1 MLNMA
6 QIIGHLGRDPDVRY
20 TPEGTA
26 IANLAVATN
35 ETWKDKDGEKQE
47 RTEWHRVVLF
57 GKVAEIAGE
66 YLKKGS
72 LVYLQ
77 GRLQTRKWQGDDGQ
91 DRYTT
96 EIVAERM
103 KMLGGKG
110 ERDTR
115 AANGT
120 PAAPVRSHQGPPARP
135 VSEPPMPADDDIPF
149 RVPDVA
155 AAAAHPTP
163 GEHPLPTG
171 MACLPGPS
179 IPWETPSM
187 SFTFKKAT
195 KSSAKLRAALFGPS
209 GAGKTFT
216 ALRIAAG
223 LGGAIA
229 VIDTERGSASKYAD
243 RFGFDVLDLEHA
255 AIPSYQGAI
264 EAAARA
270 GYPVLVIDSLSH
282 GWQELLQEVDRL
294 AAAKYRGNTWSAW
307 SEGTPKQRALV
318 DAILSYPGHVIATM
332 RSKTEWSVE
341 ANGKGK
347 QAPVRVGLAPEQGK
361 GIEYEFDLLLELSP
375 DHIGHVIKDRT
386 GKFQDALLDKPGED
400 FGRALA
406 AWLCGSAAQRAGG
419 GRRYRGR
426 CQAIRQGSVKDE
438 APESLPEPIPGEES
452 GREAPIDEEVQ
463 AQVERLVARAAKV
476 GAWGQAEE
484 YCRSRFNGPQ
494 LAYALAELRH
504 AKDEAQR
511 KKTERQA
518 A

>member
-1 MLNMA
+1 
-6 QIIGHLGRDPDVRY
+6 
-20 TPEGTA
+20 
-26 IANLAVATN
+26 
-35 ETWKDKDGEKQE
+35 
-47 RTEWHRVVLF
+47 
-57 GKVAEIAGE
+57 
-66 YLKKGS
+66 
-72 LVYLQ
+72 
-77 GRLQTRKWQGDDGQ
+77 
-91 DRYTT
+91 
-96 EIVAERM
+96 
-103 KMLGGKG
+103 
-110 ERDTR
+110 
-115 AANGT
+115 
-120 PAAPVRSHQGPPARP
+120 
-135 VSEPPMPADDDIPF
+135 
-149 RVPDVA
+149 
-155 AAAAHPTP
+155 
-163 GEHPLPTG
+163 
-171 MACLPGPS
+171 
-179 IPWETPSM
+179 M

-255 AIPSYQGAI
+255 AIPSYEGAI
-264 EAAARA
+264 AAAARA
-270 GYPVLVIDSLSH
+270 GYPVLVVDSLSH

-332 RSKTEWSVE
+332 RSKTEWRVE

-361 GIEYEFDLLLELSP
+361 GIEYEFDLLLELST

-386 GKFQDALLDKPGED
+386 GKFQDAMLDKPGED
-400 FGRALA
+400 FGQALA
-406 AWLCGSAAQRAGG
+406 AWLSAPQ
-419 GRRYRGR
+419 
-426 CQAIRQGSVKDE
+426 QGETRESAETEASTVERSGKMHIKDK
-438 APESLPEPIPGEES
+438 ALESPSPQMAPGEQS
-452 GREAPIDEEVQ
+452 GPEAPIDEEVQ
-463 AQVERLVARAAKV
+463 AQIERLIARAAKV

-494 LAYALAELRH
+494 LAYALAELKNAR
-504 AKDEAQR
+504 DEAR
-511 KKTERQA
+511 SKKTERQA

>member
-1 MLNMA
+1 M
-6 QIIGHLGRDPDVRY
+6 
-20 TPEGTA
+20 T
-26 IANLAVATN
+26 
-35 ETWKDKDGEKQE
+35 
-47 RTEWHRVVLF
+47 
-57 GKVAEIAGE
+57 
-66 YLKKGS
+66 
-72 LVYLQ
+72 
-77 GRLQTRKWQGDDGQ
+77 
-91 DRYTT
+91 
-96 EIVAERM
+96 
-103 KMLGGKG
+103 
-110 ERDTR
+110 
-115 AANGT
+115 
-120 PAAPVRSHQGPPARP
+120 
-135 VSEPPMPADDDIPF
+135 
-149 RVPDVA
+149 
-155 AAAAHPTP
+155 
-163 GEHPLPTG
+163 
-171 MACLPGPS
+171 
-179 IPWETPSM
+179 
-187 SFTFKKAT
+187 FTFKRAT
-195 KSSAKLRAALFGPS
+195 KSSARLRAALFGPS

-243 RFGFDVLDLEHA
+243 RFDFDVLDLEHA
-255 AIPSYQGAI
+255 AIPSYEGAI
-264 EAAARA
+264 ETAARA
-270 GYPVLVIDSLSH
+270 GYPVLVVDSLSH

-386 GKFQDALLDKPGED
+386 GKFQDVLLDKPGED

-406 AWLCGSAAQRAGG
+406 AWLSGPQPGKTAESADTRASAAERSG
-419 GRRYRGR
+419 
-426 CQAIRQGSVKDE
+426 QASDTDE
-438 APESLPEPIPGEES
+438 TPESPSPETVPGQES
-452 GREAPIDEEVQ
+452 GSEAPIDEEVQ
-463 AQVERLVARAAKV
+463 AQVERLIARAAKV

-494 LAYALAELRH
+494 LAYALAELKYAR
-504 AKDEAQR
+504 DEAQT
-511 KKTERQA
+511 KKNQRQA